1 MSIDLGNIP
10 VGTPPTPTEQTQLRT
25 SFGLGAADT
34 VGFGA
39 FVLSSGT
46 TTEINAIAD
55 AEVGQIMIDTTLNRL
70 VRFTGAAT
78 YVLVG

>member
-1 MSIDLGNIP
+1 MSIDLGNTP
-10 VGTPPTPTEQTQLRT
+10 VGSPPTLGEQAQLRT

-34 VGFGA
+34 AGFGA

-46 TTEINAIAD
+46 TTEVNAIAD
-55 AEVGQIMIDTTLNRL
+55 AEVGQSLIDTTLNRL
-70 VRFTGAAT
+70 VRCTGAAT